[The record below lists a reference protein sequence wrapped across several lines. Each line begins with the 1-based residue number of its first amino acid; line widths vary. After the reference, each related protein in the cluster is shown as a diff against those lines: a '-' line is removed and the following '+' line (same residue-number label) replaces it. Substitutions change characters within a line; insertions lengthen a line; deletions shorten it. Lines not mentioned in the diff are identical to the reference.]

1 MTPRSIPAAET
12 GKAAADRNRR
22 FLLAVACGRWPEA
35 RRIADGPISSA
46 DARVTRAWGY
56 RRALCREVLALTD
69 ADPDPDIFGD
79 A

>member
-1 MTPRSIPAAET
+1 MTLRNVPAGETREAAAE
-12 GKAAADRNRR
+12 RNRR
-22 FLLAVACGRWPEA
+22 FLLAVACGRWLEA
-35 RRIADGPISSA
+35 RRIADGPVSSA